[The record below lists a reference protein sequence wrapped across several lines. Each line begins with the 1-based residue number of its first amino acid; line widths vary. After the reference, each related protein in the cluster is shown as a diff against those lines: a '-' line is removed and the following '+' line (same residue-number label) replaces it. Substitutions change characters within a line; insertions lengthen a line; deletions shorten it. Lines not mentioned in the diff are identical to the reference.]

1 MIVDTHVHVGNKLDF
16 SMPPE
21 TVLASMKKYKI
32 DYSLVSSIDS
42 TEADHLQRI
51 LPREL
56 QTPQEESLEILLD
69 FVKKNPDKIGAAV
82 WVKPATEK
90 LSKNFKKLILDNRDY
105 IFAVKFHPFHSN
117 VFFGGEE
124 TKAYIEFAGD
134 CGLPVVTH
142 TAATY
147 ESHPRRVY
155 ETAKKYPSVNFVMV
169 HLGLGTDNKEAISLA
184 AECKNLYGDTTWV
197 PVENTLEFIKK
208 AGIEKIFFGS
218 DSPIDGLDT
227 YHHNRKG
234 EKSIYQDYFNKLPLL
249 LGKEEYDMLMW
260 KNAVDFFGLPLKK

>member
-1 MIVDTHVHVGNKLDF
+1 MIVDTHVHIGKKLDF

-21 TVLASMKKYKI
+21 MVLESMEKYNI

-42 TEADHLQRI
+42 TETDHLQKL
-51 LPREL
+51 LPKEL

-69 FVKKNPDKIGAAV
+69 FVKKNPDKTGAAV

-90 LSKNFKKLILDNRDY
+90 LTKSFKKLIIDNRDY

-117 VFFGGEE
+117 VVFGGEE

-147 ESHPRRVY
+147 ESHPQRVY
-155 ETAKKYPSVNFVMV
+155 ETAKKYPSLNFVMV

-184 AECKNLYGDTTWV
+184 ADCKNLYGDTTWV
-197 PVENTLEFIKK
+197 PVENTLEFIQKV
-208 AGIEKIFFGS
+208 GIEKIFFGS

-227 YHHNRKG
+227 YHHNKKG
-234 EKSIYQDYFNKLPLL
+234 EKSIYQDYFNNLPNL
-249 LGKEEYDMLMW
+249 LGKEEYGMLMW
-260 KNAVDFFGLPLKK
+260 KNAVDFFKLPLKK

>member
-51 LPREL
+51 LPCEL

-117 VFFGGEE
+117 VVFGGEE
-124 TKAYIEFAGD
+124 TKAYIEFAAENGF
-134 CGLPVVTH
+134 PIVTH
-142 TAATY
+142 TA
-147 ESHPRRVY
+147 
-155 ETAKKYPSVNFVMV
+155 
-169 HLGLGTDNKEAISLA
+169 
-184 AECKNLYGDTTWV
+184 
-197 PVENTLEFIKK
+197 
-208 AGIEKIFFGS
+208 
-218 DSPIDGLDT
+218 